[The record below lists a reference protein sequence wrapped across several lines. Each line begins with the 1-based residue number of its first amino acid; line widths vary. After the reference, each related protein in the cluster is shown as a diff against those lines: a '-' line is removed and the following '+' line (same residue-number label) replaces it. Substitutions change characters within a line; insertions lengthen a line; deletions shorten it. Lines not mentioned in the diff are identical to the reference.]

1 MIRNKNIFFFL
12 IICVLYSCMNTLKP
26 DNTTIKIYSA
36 SWCGPC
42 KMAKRFLTENGF
54 SFTDIDIEE
63 HNISREEMAEM
74 TKGVTVPQIVVN
86 DVPIGGFEDLLK
98 YFETHKS

>member
-1 MIRNKNIFFFL
+1 
-12 IICVLYSCMNTLKP
+12 MNTLIL

-36 SWCGPC
+36 SWCFPC
-42 KMAKRFLTENGF
+42 KIAKRFLTDNVF
-54 SFTDIDIEE
+54 SFTYIDIEE

>member
-1 MIRNKNIFFFL
+1 
-12 IICVLYSCMNTLKP
+12 MNTLKP

-74 TKGVTVPQIVVN
+74 T
-86 DVPIGGFEDLLK
+86 
-98 YFETHKS
+98 